1 MSIRGAII
9 ETFSNFFISEGNMSI
24 YERQQRI
31 MHYIRDK
38 KFATVKELSALVYSS
53 EASIRRD
60 IKSLAYNGLVVQL
73 YGGVTLPEF
82 QNGVVPIS
90 LRDTSNSALKESIA
104 KRAAEEIFG
113 GATVFMDGSSTVRRV
128 IKHIKTAS
136 PITIVTNNANI
147 FSEKIPSGVTV
158 YCTGGLLKPESKI
171 YVGSG
176 AHNFLSG
183 INADLLFFSSQAI
196 SNDGEI
202 SDASEEETALRKIM
216 LARAKRKI
224 FLCDSSKLGKER
236 TFAVCGKDDVDLII
250 CDKRLPWE

>member
-1 MSIRGAII
+1 
-9 ETFSNFFISEGNMSI
+9 MSI

-31 MHYIRDK
+31 MHYIREK

-113 GATVFMDGSSTVRRV
+113 GATGEGKSIRFYKVAITDGNPFV
-128 IKHIKTAS
+128 A
-136 PITIVTNNANI
+136 
-147 FSEKIPSGVTV
+147 
-158 YCTGGLLKPESKI
+158 
-171 YVGSG
+171 
-176 AHNFLSG
+176 
-183 INADLLFFSSQAI
+183 
-196 SNDGEI
+196 
-202 SDASEEETALRKIM
+202 
-216 LARAKRKI
+216 
-224 FLCDSSKLGKER
+224 
-236 TFAVCGKDDVDLII
+236 
-250 CDKRLPWE
+250 

>member
-1 MSIRGAII
+1 
-9 ETFSNFFISEGNMSI
+9 MSI

-31 MHYIRDK
+31 MHYIREK

-113 GATVFMDGSSTVRRV
+113 GASGEGKSIRFYKVAITDGN
-128 IKHIKTAS
+128 
-136 PITIVTNNANI
+136 PFVT
-147 FSEKIPSGVTV
+147 
-158 YCTGGLLKPESKI
+158 
-171 YVGSG
+171 
-176 AHNFLSG
+176 
-183 INADLLFFSSQAI
+183 
-196 SNDGEI
+196 
-202 SDASEEETALRKIM
+202 
-216 LARAKRKI
+216 
-224 FLCDSSKLGKER
+224 
-236 TFAVCGKDDVDLII
+236 
-250 CDKRLPWE
+250 